1 MEDIMETAEAT
12 TTLANDVTLTPRAIE
27 EVKSI
32 IKEQSIPENY
42 VLRIGVQGGGCSG
55 FQYSL
60 AFDETTNENDTQL
73 EVDGIKVAVDYKS
86 MLYMKGITL
95 DFQDGLNGRG
105 FVFNNP
111 NATRTCGCGSSFS
124 A

>member
-1 MEDIMETAEAT
+1 MAEIQEVVHDIIVTDHALAEI
-12 TTLANDVTLTPRAIE
+12 ANIM
-27 EVKSI
+27 
-32 IKEQSIPENY
+32 KEQSIPETY
-42 VLRIGVQGGGCSG
+42 SLRIGIQGGGCSG
-55 FQYSL
+55 FSYSL
-60 AFDETTNENDTQL
+60 AFDDQVGENDMTY
-73 EVDGIKVAVDYKS
+73 EFGTVKVVVDYKS
-86 MLYMKGITL
+86 MLYLKGVTL

>member
-1 MEDIMETAEAT
+1 MAE
-12 TTLANDVTLTPRAIE
+12 VTEVVPEIIVTPKAIAE
-27 EVKSI
+27 IKNI
-32 IKEQSIPENY
+32 IKDQSIPENY

-60 AFDETTNENDTQL
+60 AFDENVSESDSTYTYDN
-73 EVDGIKVAVDYKS
+73 VKVAVDYKS
-86 MLYMKGITL
+86 MLYLKGVVL
-95 DFQDGLNGRG
+95 DFQDGLSGRG